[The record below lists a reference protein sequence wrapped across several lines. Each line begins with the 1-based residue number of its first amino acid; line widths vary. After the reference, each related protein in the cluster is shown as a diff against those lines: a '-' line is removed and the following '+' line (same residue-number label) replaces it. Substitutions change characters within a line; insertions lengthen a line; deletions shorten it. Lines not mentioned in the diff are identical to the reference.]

1 MQVCDRFEEVRLP
14 LPVVPHYRDAASR
27 DREIGVS
34 EIPEIAR
41 LETAKPV
48 VRVPILRA

>member
-1 MQVCDRFEEVRLP
+1 VQVRDRFEEVRLA
-14 LPVVPHYRDAASR
+14 LPIVPDDRDAASR